1 VKKDS
6 WIMAA
11 TATVSKV
18 PPGPRPRWLTGSL
31 RDFSR
36 DRLGSLT
43 RWRDEYGD
51 VVSVWFGPRPV
62 LLVYHPDAIEQ
73 VLVEQNRKFIK
84 HYRIRGL
91 TRTLGNGLLSS
102 SGEFWRGQR
111 KLAQPAFHRD
121 RIASYAGAM
130 VDAAARALESWRPG
144 QVRDVQDDL
153 MRLTLEIVAKTLF
166 DADIADDAGG
176 ASAAMEV
183 LMNNFVA
190 RGGSLIPIP
199 RWIPTPLNI
208 KFELA
213 ARRLDRIILGLIAER
228 RRTGA
233 DHGDLLSMLMQAR
246 DDESGRRMSD
256 GQLRDEAMTLFMAGH
271 ETTANTLAWAFYL
284 LAQHPEVEEKLRAE
298 LRAVLGDRAPA
309 LDDLPRL
316 RYTGMIVSETLRLY
330 PTVWTLGREAIEP
343 AEVGGYPVPVGTT
356 VMMPQWA
363 VHRDPRWFD
372 DPEAFRPERWTEENR
387 ASMHR
392 YAYFPF
398 GGGPRICIGNNFALM
413 EASLLLAS
421 IAGRF
426 RLELAPDAEVV
437 PLPTITL
444 RPAKGLKMVV
454 RELKGAQAVAAS

>member
-1 VKKDS
+1 
-6 WIMAA
+6 MAV
-11 TATVSKV
+11 VSERPKS
-18 PPGPRPRWLTGSL
+18 PPGPKPRRLTGSL
-31 RDFSR
+31 REFSR
-36 DRLGSLT
+36 DRLGTLT

-51 VVSVWFGPRPV
+51 VVAARFGPRPV
-62 LLVYHPDAIEQ
+62 MLVYHPDAIEQ
-73 VLVEQNRKFIK
+73 VLVDQNRKFIK
-84 HYRIRGL
+84 HYRVRNL

-102 SGEFWRGQR
+102 SGDFWRGQR

-121 RIASYAGAM
+121 RIASYASAM
-130 VDAAARALESWRPG
+130 VDSTVRMLDAWRPG

-199 RWIPTPLNI
+199 RWVPTPLNI

-233 DHGDLLSMLMQAR
+233 DHGDLLSMLMQAQ
-246 DDESGRRMSD
+246 DEESGRRMSD
-256 GQLRDEAMTLFMAGH
+256 AQLRDEAMTLFMAGH

-284 LAQHPEVEEKLRAE
+284 LARHPDVEAALRAE
-298 LRAVLGDRAPA
+298 LLDVLGDRPPTLA
-309 LDDLPRL
+309 DLPRL
-316 RYTGMIVSETLRLY
+316 RYTGMVVSETLRLY

-356 VMMPQWA
+356 LMMPQWA

-372 DPEAFRPERWTEENR
+372 DPETFRPERWSEANR
-387 ASMHR
+387 ESIHR

-421 IAGRF
+421 IAGRY
-426 RLELAPDAEVV
+426 RLELAPDADVV
-437 PLPTITL
+437 LLPTITL
-444 RPAKGLKMVV
+444 RPARGVKVVV
-454 RELKGAQAVAAS
+454 RES